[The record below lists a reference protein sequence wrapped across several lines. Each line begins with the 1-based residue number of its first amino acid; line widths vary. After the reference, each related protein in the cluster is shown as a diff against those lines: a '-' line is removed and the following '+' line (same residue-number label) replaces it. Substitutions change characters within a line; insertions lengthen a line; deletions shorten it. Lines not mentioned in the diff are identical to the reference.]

1 MLGEVEE
8 LKHDTSGLFRWKR
21 FTKHQNGSK
30 QNMNH
35 DDIQDWIKRVEQ
47 ASECAVAEVFPSK
60 KMQTPKVG
68 GYVMTMETVDQLR
81 DHDNAYAEAQELLQ
95 EWMNSKLRLEL
106 EYEEAGELQDDMNNS
121 ETFVCSS
128 ETISKMPE
136 YEKFDDLYN
145 YLEEEE
151 GEKEI
156 AATQAFLQQLLEK
169 KLEEYGILDNLGIEE
184 ENQQKTQKDPRL
196 SMEARHRQVKENR
209 LKRQTQ
215 LEQQKQEKAI
225 KKFAHAKAHELLK
238 EENRKKAL
246 QAKKEEEHIKKEMV
260 KLRKEMTEKR
270 YIMEEAK
277 WLEREHQKKEKRQ
290 KALLQEKAKQALME
304 LQVQKSRERSE
315 IENLRKMQEVDA
327 RIKSCQL
334 RCLQKHFSAWYKLVL
349 ECRIKVGKAKA
360 LFDWKSQLRMFQA
373 WRTYTWG
380 KKLEQEVQRTE
391 MELREEKRK
400 KQLATECNRK
410 YRLRYCF
417 TCWLLWCKAEKEKR
431 ELEARKEETKQKMAA
446 LLDSASSGKLSAVSR
461 ASRIECELQQVVP
474 AQYVKSQV
482 MMKKQDTSPVTD
494 DSKVHQLTAAGPKF
508 AWQVTHQHAALN
520 SEDVTRLQ
528 NRSKISGADL
538 EHHKPNFGST
548 GKVTQDNFK
557 HRHAF
562 QQQVIED
569 QKKLLQEKQKI
580 IEELQEKQQL
590 TILQQEAKLAS
601 AITTAVVNATQKMH
615 VEPHTHARRPA
626 GNVQLE
632 TTDAT
637 EHKFKSNCPSL
648 AEESNCST
656 SSTNCSKTNHNLI
669 SPHPIV
675 KAMEERA
682 RQRMAKRK
690 ELEEIKRKKEEDKLA
705 QLRAEEEER
714 RMQQEAEKRALLEKK
729 REEKRLQRQKEIE
742 KQAWLE
748 KQRQIQSAAEKHYQ
762 DFLLNKRG
770 LEPWRKLLEISK
782 QNMKLAED
790 HHASSLLRWCLC
802 TWRQN
807 VTESLSEKKSKAE
820 KVYNEILL
828 KRCLNNWLKYNEYT
842 NIMEVRANQHYLT
855 VLRRS
860 TFLAWCDYVMIE
872 RTASWEKE
880 RIGTEYNQ
888 RRIAKSAFMAWKTLP
903 MVIREEKKKE
913 QRINELRKK
922 VAEILPDFLT

>member
-8 LKHDTSGLFRWKR
+8 LKHNTSGLFRWKR
-21 FTKHQNGSK
+21 FTKHQKGSK
-30 QNMNH
+30 QSMNH

-60 KMQTPKVG
+60 KLQTPKVG

-106 EYEEAGELQDDMNNS
+106 ECEETGELQDDMNSS
-121 ETFVCSS
+121 ESFVCSS
-128 ETISKMPE
+128 EMISKMPE

-145 YLEEEE
+145 YLEEE
-151 GEKEI
+151 KES

-184 ENQQKTQKDPRL
+184 ENQQKKQKDPRL

-209 LKRQTQ
+209 LKRQAQ
-215 LEQQKQEKAI
+215 LEQQKQERAI
-225 KKFAHAKAHELLK
+225 KKFAHAKAHELLQ
-238 EENRKKAL
+238 EENRKKDL

-260 KLRKEMTEKR
+260 KLRKEMMEKR
-270 YIMEEAK
+270 HIMEEAK

-304 LQVQKSRERSE
+304 LQVQKNQERSE
-315 IENLRKMQEVDA
+315 IENLLKMEEIDA

-334 RCLQKHFSAWYKLVL
+334 RCLQKHFSVWYKLVL
-349 ECRIKVGKAKA
+349 ECRIKMGKAKA

-380 KKLEQEVQRTE
+380 KKLQQEVQRTE

-417 TCWLLWCKAEKEKR
+417 THWLLWCKAEKEKR
-431 ELEARKEETKQKMAA
+431 ELEAQKEETKQKMAA
-446 LLDSASSGKLSAVSR
+446 LLNSASSGKLSAVPR
-461 ASRIECELQQVVP
+461 ASRIECEMQQVVV
-474 AQYVKSQV
+474 A
-482 MMKKQDTSPVTD
+482 MKKQDPSPMTD
-494 DSKVHQLTAAGPKF
+494 DSKAHQLIAAGPKF
-508 AWQVTHQHAALN
+508 AWQVTRQHAALN
-520 SEDVTRLQ
+520 SEDITHLQ
-528 NRSKISGADL
+528 NMSKISGGDL
-538 EHHKPNFGST
+538 ELHEPNFGST
-548 GKVTQDNFK
+548 GKVIQDNFK

-569 QKKLLQEKQKI
+569 QKKLLQEKQYI

-601 AITTAVVNATQKMH
+601 AITTAIVNATQKMH
-615 VEPHTHARRPA
+615 VEPHTHGRRPA

-632 TTDAT
+632 MKDAT
-637 EHKFKSNCPSL
+637 EHKFKLNCPSL
-648 AEESNCST
+648 AEESNCPT

-682 RQRMAKRK
+682 RQRLAKRK
-690 ELEEIKRKKEEDKLA
+690 EVEELKRKREEEKLA
-705 QLRAEEEER
+705 HLRAEEEER
-714 RMQQEAEKRALLEKK
+714 RMQQDAEKQALLEKK

-748 KQRQIQSAAEKHYQ
+748 KQRQIKSAAEKHYQ

-770 LEPWRKLLEISK
+770 LKPWRKLLEISK
-782 QNMKLAED
+782 QNTKLAED
-790 HHASSLLRWCLC
+790 HHTSSLLRQCLC
-802 TWRQN
+802 TWHQN

-828 KRCLNNWLKYNEYT
+828 KRCWNNWLKYNEYT

-872 RTASWEKE
+872 KTASWEKE
-880 RIGTEYNQ
+880 RIGTEHNQ